1 MAAAAKNRSLFAVI
15 ISIVVV
21 VAVIA
26 VAVLVYMMNK
36 QATAPAAAPTSA
48 NGETAAVTIN
58 QETGAIE
65 VGSGD
70 QTVTEYIDFI
80 CPVCNSAH
88 SAYDEK
94 LTELIANDTITFEI
108 IPTNLL
114 DNYSQGTKYSSRAA
128 SAAYCVA
135 ENDPDAFYPFMD
147 LLFDNQPAE
156 NTEGLPNDE
165 LVSLAER
172 AGATN
177 SETCIT
183 DEKYTDF
190 AAEQTTKMPIMPG
203 ATGRATP
210 TILVNGE
217 FVSVAATGFNAENDL
232 VANLD

>member
-21 VAVIA
+21 VAVVA
-26 VAVLVYMMNK
+26 VAVLVYMMNR
-36 QATAPAAAPTSA
+36 QATAPAQAPTSA
-48 NGETAAVTIN
+48 NGETAAVTID
-58 QETGAIE
+58 EESGAIR

-80 CPVCNSAH
+80 CPVCNAAH
-88 SAYDEK
+88 SAYDDT
-94 LTELIANDTITFEI
+94 LSELIANDTITLEI

-147 LLFDNQPAE
+147 LLFDNQPSE
-156 NTEGLPNDE
+156 NTEGLSNSE
-165 LVSLAER
+165 LVKLAER

-177 SETCIT
+177 SASCINDET
-183 DEKYTDF
+183 YTDF
-190 AAEQTTKMPIMPG
+190 AAEQTTNMPIMPG
-203 ATGRATP
+203 ASGRATP
-210 TILVNGE
+210 TILVNDE
-217 FVSVAATGFNAENDL
+217 FVSVAATGFDAQNDL

>member
-1 MAAAAKNRSLFAVI
+1 MAAAAKNRSVFAVI

-21 VAVIA
+21 VAVVA
-26 VAVLVYMMNK
+26 VAVLGYMMNK
-36 QATAPAAAPTSA
+36 QATAPAEAPTSA

-70 QTVTEYIDFI
+70 QLVTEYIDFI
-80 CPVCNSAH
+80 CPVCNQAH
-88 SAYDEK
+88 AAYDET
-94 LTELIANDTITFEI
+94 LSDLIANDKITLEI

-135 ENDPDAFYPFMD
+135 ENDPDAFYPYMD

-156 NTEGLPNDE
+156 NTEGLSNKE
-165 LVSLAER
+165 LVKLAER
-172 AGATN
+172 AGAKN
-177 SETCIT
+177 STDCIN
-183 DEKYTDF
+183 DEKYADF
-190 AAEQTTKMPIMPG
+190 AAEQTNKMPIMPG

-217 FVSVAATGFNAENDL
+217 FVSVAPTGFNAENDL